1 MQTKVLNKQKEL
13 LELFREKCRQRG
25 ISVTPQRVAIY
36 SVLFDAKDHPDAEN
50 IYNRVKVTF
59 PDISIDTVY
68 RTLSTFSEMGL
79 VDEVE
84 GYGEA
89 KRYDPDV
96 KPHHH
101 FRCKKCNKIV
111 DFQDERLNKLHIPA
125 EISKKYSVYN
135 IKVIAEGLCDK
146 CLRKED

>member
-1 MQTKVLNKQKEL
+1 MATKISKKGKEL
-13 LELFREKCRQRG
+13 LGLFREKCRQRD
-25 ISVTPQRVAIY
+25 INITPQRVAIY
-36 SVLFDAKDHPDAEN
+36 SVLIDAKDHPSAEN
-50 IYNRVKVTF
+50 IYNRVRVLF

-89 KRYDPDV
+89 RRYDPDL

-101 FRCKKCNKIV
+101 FRCKKCNRIV
-111 DFQDERLNKLHIPA
+111 DFQDEGLNKLRLPA
-125 EISKKYSVYN
+125 VIREKYSVFN
-135 IKVIAEGLCDK
+135 VKVVAEGLCDE
-146 CLRKED
+146 CHRK